1 MNDHLLNNKKVAIIG
16 AGPVGLAMAKLLQQ
30 NDIDITIYERDID
43 PLARIWGGTLDLQKN
58 SGQEAMKKAGL
69 LQTYYDLALPM
80 GINFAD
86 EKGNILSTRNPT
98 PENQFDNPEINRNA
112 LRKILLDSLK
122 SDTVIWNRKLTGL
135 KEQNGKW
142 ILDFENKP
150 GATADFV
157 IIANGGASKAR
168 NFVSDSE
175 VEETGTFIIQGDIHQ
190 PETNCPDFFQLC
202 NGNRL
207 MTAHQGD
214 LFVANPLNNDAL
226 SYGIIFKKPGEW
238 NNGKGLDFQNI
249 NSIIEFLLNRLSNW
263 SEEYKQL
270 IRSTTFFV
278 GLPIKKFPLDK
289 PWKTNRPL
297 PITLIGD
304 TAHLMPPFAGQ
315 GVNIGLL
322 DALILSDNLTNGKF
336 ETIQS
341 AIDDYEQ
348 KMFVYA
354 TEAQSESSKNEIE
367 MRNPNFSFQKLIDAT
382 LHLTEKTAHNK

>member
-1 MNDHLLNNKKVAIIG
+1 
-16 AGPVGLAMAKLLQQ
+16 
-30 NDIDITIYERDID
+30 
-43 PLARIWGGTLDLQKN
+43 
-58 SGQEAMKKAGL
+58 MKKAGL

-86 EKGNILSTRNPT
+86 EHGKILSTRNPT

-112 LRKILLDSLK
+112 LRKMLLDSLK
-122 SDTVIWNRKLTGL
+122 SDTVIWDRKLTGL
-135 KEQNGKW
+135 EEKNGKW

-150 GATADFV
+150 SATADFV
-157 IIANGGASKAR
+157 IIANGGMSKVR

-190 PETNCPDFFQLC
+190 PKTNCPEFFQLC

-207 MTAHQGD
+207 MTAYQGN
-214 LFVANPLNNDAL
+214 LLVANPFNNGAL
-226 SYGIIFKKPGEW
+226 SYGIIFKKPEEW
-238 NNGKGLDFQNI
+238 NNGKRLDFQNTDSVI
-249 NSIIEFLLNRLSNW
+249 DFLLNRLLNW
-263 SEEYKQL
+263 NEKYKQL

-278 GLPIKKFPLDK
+278 GLPIKKFPLNRR
-289 PWKTNRPL
+289 WKSNRVL

-315 GVNIGLL
+315 GVNIGLM
-322 DALILSDNLTNGKF
+322 DTLILSENLTKGKF
-336 ETIQS
+336 ETIQK

-354 TEAQSESSKNEIE
+354 TAAQEDSSKNEIK
-367 MRNPNFSFQKLIDAT
+367 MRSPNFSFQQLIN
-382 LHLTEKTAHNK
+382 ETAL